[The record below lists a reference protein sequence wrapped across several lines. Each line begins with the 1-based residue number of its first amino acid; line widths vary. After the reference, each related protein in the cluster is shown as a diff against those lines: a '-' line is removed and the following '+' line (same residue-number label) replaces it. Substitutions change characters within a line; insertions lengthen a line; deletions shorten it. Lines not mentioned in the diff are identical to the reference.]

1 MKIYETKHSDINEGP
16 LDLLTPGGR
25 ERRRAFKAG
34 SQVSGTAIKQL
45 SNEFARYLGT
55 QGKRSFKQAETQD
68 VIDFL
73 DSKGVNTS
81 DIDTTQPMDQRRINN
96 ILKQKIQQ
104 TMSLKKPS
112 APGKTTAPAAGT
124 TDAPKA
130 TAGKTAST
138 YTQTLGSAQKL
149 SAKEKRRLIQQIQKT
164 LPQAKTNDSTVVDRN
179 FDPSQKLSRYGK
191 VGR

>member
-1 MKIYETKHSDINEGP
+1 MKIYETKHSDIDEGP

-112 APGKTTAPAAGT
+112 APGKTTTPAAGT
-124 TDAPKA
+124 TAAPKA

>member
-1 MKIYETKHSDINEGP
+1 MKIHETKSSNIDEGP
-16 LDLLTPGGR
+16 LDLLTPSGR
-25 ERRRAFKAG
+25 ERRRAFNAG
-34 SQVSGTAIKQL
+34 SKVSGTAFSQL

-81 DIDTTQPMDQRRINN
+81 DIDTAQPIDQKRIEN

-104 TMSLKKPS
+104 TMSLKKPAASSKPAGS
-112 APGKTTAPAAGT
+112 A
-124 TDAPKA
+124 APKA
-130 TAGKTAST
+130 AAGKATSAYS
-138 YTQTLGSAQKL
+138 QTLGSAQKL

-164 LPQAKTNDSTVVDRN
+164 LPQAKTTKDTVVDRN
-179 FDPSQKLSRYGK
+179 FDPSQKLSQYGK

>member
-1 MKIYETKHSDINEGP
+1 MKIHETKNSDVNEGP

-34 SQVSGTAIKQL
+34 SKVSGTAFKQL

-81 DIDTTQPMDQRRINN
+81 DIDTTQPMDQKRIDN

-112 APGKTTAPAAGT
+112 APGKTTAPVAGT
-124 TDAPKA
+124 TPKSA
-130 TAGKTAST
+130 SGKTNSAYS
-138 YTQTLGSAQKL
+138 QTLGSAQKL

-164 LPQAKTNDSTVVDRN
+164 LPQAKTTNDTVVDRN
-179 FDPSQKLSRYGK
+179 FDPSQKLSQYGK

>member
-1 MKIYETKHSDINEGP
+1 MKIYETKHSNVSEGP

-34 SQVSGTAIKQL
+34 SKVSGTAFRQL

-73 DSKGVNTS
+73 DSKGVNTG
-81 DIDTTQPMDQRRINN
+81 DIDTTQPMDQKRIDN

-112 APGKTTAPAAGT
+112 KTTAPAASAT
-124 TDAPKA
+124 TAPKA
-130 TAGKTAST
+130 AAGKTASE
-138 YTQTLGSAQKL
+138 YSQTLGSAQKL

-164 LPQAKTNDSTVVDRN
+164 LPKATASPTFR
-179 FDPSQKLSRYGK
+179 S
-191 VGR
+191 GRTQ

>member
-1 MKIYETKHSDINEGP
+1 MKIHETKNSNVDEGP

-25 ERRRAFKAG
+25 ERRRAFKTG
-34 SQVSGTAIKQL
+34 TQVSGTAFRQL

-55 QGKRSFKQAETQD
+55 QGKNSFKQADTQD

-81 DIDTTQPMDQRRINN
+81 DIDTAQPMDQKRIEN

-104 TMSLKKPS
+104 TMSLKKPAADTTT
-112 APGKTTAPAAGT
+112 APKAAAGKTTSAY
-124 TDAPKA
+124 
-130 TAGKTAST
+130 S
-138 YTQTLGSAQKL
+138 QTLGSAQKL

-164 LPQAKTNDSTVVDRN
+164 LPQAKTTNDTVVDRN
-179 FDPSQKLSRYGK
+179 FDPSQKLSQYGK